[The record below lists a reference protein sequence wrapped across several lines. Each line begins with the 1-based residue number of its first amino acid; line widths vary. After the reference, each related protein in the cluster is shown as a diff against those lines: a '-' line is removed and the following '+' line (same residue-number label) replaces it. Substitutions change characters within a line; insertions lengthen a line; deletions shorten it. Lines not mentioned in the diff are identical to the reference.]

1 MIAYLRGKVLTT
13 TLETAILDVNGVGYE
28 VYCSGAA
35 FKKLAIGQVGELYT
49 YLQVKEDGITLFGFA
64 DPKEKELFL
73 KLITVSGVGPKMGIS
88 ILAAM
93 SGEEFARAIA
103 TADVKG
109 LSKVK
114 GLGKKTAED
123 HFFYFDVPNSGET
136 KLEAVAGDLRDESI
150 IRKVDKMN
158 PDYILREQGA
168 VLNWFDITEI
178 EGRFS
183 LNDKIGD
190 VMKTF
195 RGKLWFGGLFL
206 TLAKK
211 MRQNQPKAADKKAK
225 KKTKNPEMNSG
236 VMNMIGGFTV
246 LRFTGMLGM
255 RNVTFTKEELLKMNA
270 QLNKIKK
277 PKA

>member
-13 TLETAILDVNGVGYE
+13 TVETAILDVNGVGYE

-114 GLGKKTAED
+114 GLGKKTAEKIVLEL
-123 HFFYFDVPNSGET
+123 HGKISAAEVLGASGET
-136 KLEAVAGDLRDESI
+136 VGADIPSTVTTKATPQEEEAISALMGLGFTRAESA
-150 IRKVDKMN
+150 
-158 PDYILREQGA
+158 QA
-168 VLNWFDITEI
+168 V
-178 EGRFS
+178 
-183 LNDKIGD
+183 
-190 VMKTF
+190 
-195 RGKLWFGGLFL
+195 
-206 TLAKK
+206 
-211 MRQNQPKAADKKAK
+211 KKAK
-225 KKTKNPEMNSG
+225 DLGAKSVEEIIMKALQG
-236 VMNMIGGFTV
+236 V
-246 LRFTGMLGM
+246 
-255 RNVTFTKEELLKMNA
+255 
-270 QLNKIKK
+270 
-277 PKA
+277 